1 VNKSEWTDQEK
12 NDLIK
17 AINKCPAGT
26 QNRWNKIGEML
37 NRSPAD
43 CINMEKQ
50 LKTNFSANNH
60 LNASTWTDAK
70 TVLNRK
76 EEPLPT
82 VKLDENSNI
91 DETTKD
97 VWSQTQQVKF
107 EEALKAIGKDATNR
121 WEKIAELVPEKTK
134 VNYVK

>member
-1 VNKSEWTDQEK
+1 
-12 NDLIK
+12 
-17 AINKCPAGT
+17 
-26 QNRWNKIGEML
+26 
-37 NRSPAD
+37 
-43 CINMEKQ
+43 MEKQ